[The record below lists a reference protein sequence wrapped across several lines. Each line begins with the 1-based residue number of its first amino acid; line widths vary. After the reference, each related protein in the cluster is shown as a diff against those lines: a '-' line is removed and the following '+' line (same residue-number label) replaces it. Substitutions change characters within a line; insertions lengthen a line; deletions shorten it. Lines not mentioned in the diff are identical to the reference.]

1 MIGRGKKM
9 QKKTIAGVAGVGAAL
24 AAAGIALTAP
34 AASGMP
40 LAPLPLVV
48 APPTTSTTPPPP
60 AEAAELQKVIDK
72 LTNDATKANKQ
83 IAKQSLS
90 PGSLAEYENA
100 LAFAKAELAGLV
112 PIPAN
117 QTGTAD
123 HQIVALLTGPNGV
136 AEDGGPAVPH
146 KLAHQLAH
154 GDVTAGDTPIHGT
167 GPILGDV
174 ASPTVKHGT

>member
-1 MIGRGKKM
+1 MIGKGKKM

-48 APPTTSTTPPPP
+48 APPTTSATPPPP
-60 AEAAELQKVIDK
+60 AEAAELQVVIDR
-72 LTNDATKANKQ
+72 LTNLAARANKQ

-90 PGSLAEYENA
+90 PASLAEYENA
-100 LAFAKAELAGLV
+100 LAYAKVELAGLE

-117 QTGTAD
+117 QTGSPD

-136 AEDGGPAVPH
+136 ANDGGPSVP
-146 KLAHQLAH
+146 KKDARLLAH

-167 GPILGDV
+167 GPILGDA
-174 ASPTVKHGT
+174 ASPTVKHAK